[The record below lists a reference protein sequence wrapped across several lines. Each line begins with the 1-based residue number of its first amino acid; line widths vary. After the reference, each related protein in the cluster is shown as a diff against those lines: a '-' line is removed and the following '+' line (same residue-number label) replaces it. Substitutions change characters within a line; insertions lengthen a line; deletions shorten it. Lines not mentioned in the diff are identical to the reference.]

1 MNISSVNKIF
11 FKLGEFQLRWRALIL
26 GVIILFTAFSF
37 TGLPKLRMAG
47 NEEEWFEDWEQVKI
61 DSDRF
66 KEIFGSDDAI
76 MVMVQADD
84 VFAPEVLA
92 GIERLG
98 QRLEEEVPYADKAT
112 SIVTA
117 KVPVGSEDGI
127 EIKSPFEDGIPSDQ
141 AELKAKKDFILSR
154 QSLVNNIVSDDA
166 KESWVILSLEN
177 YDGGVE
183 FASEHIARP
192 AQKVI
197 LEENEKAAGAY
208 TLKPTGMSYSEM
220 EENDVVARECK
231 IRVLSGFFVMLLCLV
246 LFVRSLR
253 GVIVPLV
260 ATVAGIG
267 SVLGL
272 SAHLGF
278 VADSNMITLPIL
290 LGMALSVGY
299 SVHFVN
305 SFRMHF
311 RRTGAR
317 RDSVVKAVGET
328 GWPILFT
335 VITTIAS
342 LISFLF
348 SGIGPIR
355 WVGGISASIVFSV
368 YLYVIVFIPILMCF
382 GKDWKGEVSPSLQP
396 AVRSYATPS
405 AGDGSGTAFNET
417 CSKLASQVLP
427 AKPSLPTPA
436 TPPSSSPT
444 GATSADN
451 AFARF
456 GEKVTL
462 HSKIAAL
469 LSALVILAMVPGI
482 FKISVNMDY
491 VEMMGDKVAYVERL
505 LSVLSGKLG
514 SLYSYDVM
522 ISFDD
527 PDAFKSA
534 EKMKALE
541 KLSDHLGT
549 LKLTKISGEKP
560 RVTSACQ
567 MLKEI
572 NRMFNGDDIAFYS
585 LSDDDAVT
593 AQYLVLYSENFED
606 WFDTASDDYGTT
618 RIHVELAGYDA
629 NVIVSDIES
638 AGSAARELFPG
649 AKISIVG
656 EVVEYAEMNHK
667 LVSAELKSFSL
678 SFVIIAILLILAF
691 SSLRTGLIGMI
702 PNLAPVIVVG
712 GVMGYAGYSLDM
724 LTMTIMPMIL
734 GIAVDDTIHLIN
746 HIKLQLE
753 KNGDYKDAIVV
764 SFREIGKT
772 MGMTTFILCAM
783 FFMYTFSPMGCLF
796 RIGMLA
802 MIGLASALLA
812 DYTLT
817 PALIALTKPFGGKK

>member
-11 FKLGEFQLRWRALIL
+11 FKIGEIQLRWRWIIL
-26 GVIILFTAFSF
+26 GAIILFTAFCFS
-37 TGLPKLRMAG
+37 GLPKLKMAN

-98 QRLEEEVPYADKAT
+98 QRLEEEVPYVDKAT

-117 KVPVGSEDGI
+117 KIPIGSEESI
-127 EIKSPFEDGIPSDQ
+127 EIKSPFEDGIPSDP

-154 QSLVNNIVSDDA
+154 QSLVNNIVSDDS

-183 FASEHIARP
+183 FAAENIARP

-220 EENDVVARECK
+220 EENDVVAKECK
-231 IRVLSGFFVMLLCLV
+231 TRVLSGFFVMLLCLV
-246 LFVRSLR
+246 IFVRSLR

-342 LISFLF
+342 LVSFLF

-382 GKDWKGEVSPSLQP
+382 GKDRGVAG
-396 AVRSYATPS
+396 AVPEPFTLR
-405 AGDGSGTAFNET
+405 
-417 CSKLASQVLP
+417 
-427 AKPSLPTPA
+427 
-436 TPPSSSPT
+436 T
-444 GATSADN
+444 GATAADN

-456 GEKVTL
+456 GEKVTR
-462 HSKIAAL
+462 HSKIVAL

-491 VEMMGDKVAYVERL
+491 VEMMGNKVPYVERL

-522 ISFDD
+522 ISYDD
-527 PDAFKSA
+527 SDAFKSA
-534 EKMKALE
+534 EKMKNLE
-541 KLSDHLGT
+541 KLSDRLGA
-549 LKLTKISGEKP
+549 LKLTKISGGKP

-572 NRMFNGDDIAFYS
+572 NRMFNDDDLAFYA

-593 AQYLVLYSENFED
+593 AQNLVFYSDSFED
-606 WFDTASDDYGTT
+606 WFDTESDDYGTT
-618 RIHVELAGYDA
+618 HIHVELAGYDA
-629 NVIVSDIES
+629 NVIVSDIEGAKSS
-638 AGSAARELFPG
+638 AKELFPD

-678 SFVIIAILLILAF
+678 SFVIIAVLLILAF
-691 SSLRTGLIGMI
+691 SSLGTGLIGMI

-753 KNGDYKDAIVV
+753 KSGDYKEAIVV

-796 RIGMLA
+796 RIGILA

-817 PALIALTKPFGGKK
+817 PALIALTKPFGKKIK

>member
-1 MNISSVNKIF
+1 MHISSVNKIF

-117 KVPVGSEDGI
+117 KVPVGSEDSI
-127 EIKSPFEDGIPSDQ
+127 EIKSPFEDGIPSDPV
-141 AELKAKKDFILSR
+141 ELKAKKDFILSR

-382 GKDWKGEVSPSLQP
+382 GKDGGVAGVRAQPVASRVAKNSPREFLSCFAEP
-396 AVRSYATPS
+396 
-405 AGDGSGTAFNET
+405 
-417 CSKLASQVLP
+417 
-427 AKPSLPTPA
+427 LPTPA
-436 TPPSSSPT
+436 EGAGENAESIGAEGETFPLPT
-444 GATSADN
+444 GATAADN

-462 HSKIAAL
+462 HSKITTL

-522 ISFDD
+522 ISYDD
-527 PDAFKSA
+527 SDAFKSA
-534 EKMKALE
+534 KNMQNLEALE
-541 KLSDHLGT
+541 EKLGK

-606 WFDTASDDYGTT
+606 WFDTASDDFGTT
-618 RIHVELAGYDA
+618 HIHVELAGYDA
-629 NVIVSDIES
+629 NVIVSDIEG
-638 AGSAARELFPG
+638 ARSAAKELFPG

-691 SSLRTGLIGMI
+691 SSIRTGLIGMI

-753 KNGDYKDAIVV
+753 KSGDYKNAIVV

>member
-11 FKLGEFQLRWRALIL
+11 LKIGEIQLRWRWLIL
-26 GVIILFTAFSF
+26 GAIILFTAFCFS
-37 TGLPKLRMAG
+37 GLPKLKMAN

-84 VFAPEVLA
+84 VFEPEVLA

-98 QRLEEEVPYADKAT
+98 RRLEEEVPYADKAT

-117 KVPVGSEDGI
+117 EIPIGSEESI
-127 EIKSPFEDGIPSDQ
+127 EIKSPFEDGIPTDP
-141 AELKAKKDFILSR
+141 AEIKAKKDFILSR
-154 QSLVNNIVSDDA
+154 ESLVNNIVSDDS

-183 FASEHIARP
+183 FAAENIARP

-220 EENDVVARECK
+220 EENDVVAKECK
-231 IRVLSGFFVMLLCLV
+231 TRVLSGFFVMLLCLV
-246 LFVRSLR
+246 IFVRSLR

-278 VADSNMITLPIL
+278 VADSNMITLPVL

-311 RRTGAR
+311 RRTGLR

-382 GKDWKGEVSPSLQP
+382 GKDLERVSAKTVP
-396 AVRSYATPS
+396 
-405 AGDGSGTAFNET
+405 ET
-417 CSKLASQVLP
+417 
-427 AKPSLPTPA
+427 
-436 TPPSSSPT
+436 SPLRT
-444 GATSADN
+444 GATAADN

-456 GEKVTL
+456 GEKVTR
-462 HSKIAAL
+462 HSKIVAL

-491 VEMMGDKVAYVERL
+491 VEMMGNKVPYVERL

-522 ISFDD
+522 ISYDD

-534 EKMKALE
+534 EKMKNLE
-541 KLSDHLGT
+541 KLEENLGK
-549 LKLTKISGEKP
+549 LKLTKISGGKP

-572 NRMFNGDDIAFYS
+572 NRMFNDDDLAFYA

-593 AQYLVLYSENFED
+593 AQNLVFYSESFED
-606 WFDTASDDYGTT
+606 WFDTESDDYGTT
-618 RIHVELAGYDA
+618 HVHVELAGYDA

-638 AGSAARELFPG
+638 AKCSAKELFPD

-678 SFVIIAILLILAF
+678 SFVIIAVLLILAF

-753 KNGDYKDAIVV
+753 KSGDYKDAIVV

-772 MGMTTFILCAM
+772 MCMTTFILCAM

-796 RIGMLA
+796 RIGILA
-802 MIGLASALLA
+802 MIGLSSALLA

-817 PALIALTKPFGGKK
+817 PALIALTKPFGKKIK

>member
-11 FKLGEFQLRWRALIL
+11 FKIGEIQLRWRWLIL
-26 GVIILFTAFSF
+26 GAIILFTAFCFS
-37 TGLPKLRMAG
+37 GLPKLKMAN

-117 KVPVGSEDGI
+117 EIPIGSEESI
-127 EIKSPFEDGIPSDQ
+127 EIKSPFEDGIPSDP

-154 QSLVNNIVSDDA
+154 QSLVNNIVSDDS

-183 FASEHIARP
+183 FAAENIARP

-220 EENDVVARECK
+220 EENDVVAQECK
-231 IRVLSGFFVMLLCLV
+231 TRVLSGFFVMLLCLV
-246 LFVRSLR
+246 IFVRSLR

-382 GKDWKGEVSPSLQP
+382 GKDLERVS
-396 AVRSYATPS
+396 
-405 AGDGSGTAFNET
+405 
-417 CSKLASQVLP
+417 
-427 AKPSLPTPA
+427 AKTVPEPFTLR
-436 TPPSSSPT
+436 T

-456 GEKVTL
+456 GEKVTR
-462 HSKIAAL
+462 HSKIVAL

-491 VEMMGDKVAYVERL
+491 VEMMGNKVPYVERL

-522 ISFDD
+522 ISYDD
-527 PDAFKSA
+527 SDAFKSA
-534 EKMKALE
+534 EKMKNLEALE
-541 KLSDHLGT
+541 EKLGK
-549 LKLTKISGEKP
+549 LKLTKISGGKP

-572 NRMFNGDDIAFYS
+572 NRMFNDDDLAFYA

-593 AQYLVLYSENFED
+593 AQYLVFYSENFED

-618 RIHVELAGYDA
+618 HIHVELAGYDA
-629 NVIVSDIES
+629 NVIVSDIEGAKSS
-638 AGSAARELFPG
+638 AKELFPD

-691 SSLRTGLIGMI
+691 SSLGTGLIGMI

-753 KNGDYKDAIVV
+753 KSGDYKEAVVV

-796 RIGMLA
+796 RIGILA

-817 PALIALTKPFGGKK
+817 PALIALIKPFRKKIK

>member
-1 MNISSVNKIF
+1 M
-11 FKLGEFQLRWRALIL
+11 
-26 GVIILFTAFSF
+26 
-37 TGLPKLRMAG
+37 
-47 NEEEWFEDWEQVKI
+47 
-61 DSDRF
+61 
-66 KEIFGSDDAI
+66 
-76 MVMVQADD
+76 
-84 VFAPEVLA
+84 
-92 GIERLG
+92 
-98 QRLEEEVPYADKAT
+98 
-112 SIVTA
+112 
-117 KVPVGSEDGI
+117 
-127 EIKSPFEDGIPSDQ
+127 
-141 AELKAKKDFILSR
+141 
-154 QSLVNNIVSDDA
+154 
-166 KESWVILSLEN
+166 
-177 YDGGVE
+177 
-183 FASEHIARP
+183 
-192 AQKVI
+192 
-197 LEENEKAAGAY
+197 
-208 TLKPTGMSYSEM
+208 
-220 EENDVVARECK
+220 
-231 IRVLSGFFVMLLCLV
+231 SGFFVMLLCLV
-246 LFVRSLR
+246 IFVRSLR

-267 SVLGL
+267 SVLGI
-272 SAHLGF
+272 
-278 VADSNMITLPIL
+278 VADSNMITLPVL

-355 WVGGISASIVFSV
+355 WVGGISAFIVFSV

-382 GKDWKGEVSPSLQP
+382 GKDLERVSVKTVPEPFTL
-396 AVRSYATPS
+396 R
-405 AGDGSGTAFNET
+405 
-417 CSKLASQVLP
+417 
-427 AKPSLPTPA
+427 
-436 TPPSSSPT
+436 T

-456 GEKVTL
+456 GEKVTR
-462 HSKIAAL
+462 HSKIVAF
-469 LSALVILAMVPGI
+469 LSAFVILAMVPGI

-491 VEMMGDKVAYVERL
+491 VEMMGKKIPYVERL

-522 ISFDD
+522 IGYDD

-534 EKMKALE
+534 EKMKNLE
-541 KLSDHLGT
+541 KLEENLGK

-572 NRMFNGDDIAFYS
+572 NRMFNDDDLSFYV

-593 AQYLVLYSENFED
+593 AQNLVFYSESFED
-606 WFDTASDDYGTT
+606 WFDTESDDYGTT
-618 RIHVELAGYDA
+618 HVHVELAGYDA

-638 AGSAARELFPG
+638 AKSSAKELFPD

-678 SFVIIAILLILAF
+678 SFVIIAVLLILAF

-753 KNGDYKDAIVV
+753 KSGDYKDAIVV

-772 MGMTTFILCAM
+772 MCMTTFILCAM

-817 PALIALTKPFGGKK
+817 PALIALTKPFGKKIK

>member
-11 FKLGEFQLRWRALIL
+11 FKIGEIQLRWRWIIL
-26 GVIILFTAFSF
+26 GAIILFTAFCFS
-37 TGLPKLRMAG
+37 GLPKLKMAN

-98 QRLEEEVPYADKAT
+98 RRLEEEVPYADKAT

-117 KVPVGSEDGI
+117 EIPIGSEESI
-127 EIKSPFEDGIPSDQ
+127 EIKSPFEDGIPSDP

-154 QSLVNNIVSDDA
+154 ESLVNNIVSDDS
-166 KESWVILSLEN
+166 KETWVILSLEN

-183 FASEHIARP
+183 FAAENIARP

-220 EENDVVARECK
+220 EENDVVAQECK
-231 IRVLSGFFVMLLCLV
+231 TRVLSGFFVMLLCLV
-246 LFVRSLR
+246 IFVRSLR

-272 SAHLGF
+272 SAHLGY

-382 GKDWKGEVSPSLQP
+382 GKDLERVSAKTVPEPFSL
-396 AVRSYATPS
+396 R
-405 AGDGSGTAFNET
+405 
-417 CSKLASQVLP
+417 
-427 AKPSLPTPA
+427 
-436 TPPSSSPT
+436 T

-456 GEKVTL
+456 GEKVTR
-462 HSKIAAL
+462 HSKIVAL
-469 LSALVILAMVPGI
+469 LSAFIILAMVPGI

-491 VEMMGDKVAYVERL
+491 VEMMGNKVPYVERL

-522 ISFDD
+522 ISYDD
-527 PDAFKSA
+527 SDAFKSA
-534 EKMKALE
+534 EKMKNLEALE
-541 KLSDHLGT
+541 EKLGK
-549 LKLTKISGEKP
+549 LKLTKISGGKP

-572 NRMFNGDDIAFYS
+572 NRMFNDDDLAFYA

-593 AQYLVLYSENFED
+593 AQNLVFYSDSFED
-606 WFDTASDDYGTT
+606 WFDTESDDYGTT
-618 RIHVELAGYDA
+618 HIHVELAGYDA
-629 NVIVSDIES
+629 NVIVSDIEGAKSS
-638 AGSAARELFPG
+638 AKELFPD

-691 SSLRTGLIGMI
+691 SSLGTGLIGMI

-753 KNGDYKDAIVV
+753 KNGDYKEAVVV

-796 RIGMLA
+796 RIGILA

-817 PALIALTKPFGGKK
+817 PALIALIKPFGKKIK

>member
-11 FKLGEFQLRWRALIL
+11 FKIGEIQLRWRWIIL
-26 GVIILFTAFSF
+26 GAIILFTAFCFS
-37 TGLPKLRMAG
+37 GLPKLKMAN

-98 QRLEEEVPYADKAT
+98 RRLEEEVPYADKAT

-117 KVPVGSEDGI
+117 EIPIGSEESI
-127 EIKSPFEDGIPSDQ
+127 EIKSPFEDGIPSDP

-154 QSLVNNIVSDDA
+154 QSLVNNIVSDDS

-183 FASEHIARP
+183 FAAENIARP

-220 EENDVVARECK
+220 EENDVVAQECK
-231 IRVLSGFFVMLLCLV
+231 TRVLSGFFVMLLCLV
-246 LFVRSLR
+246 IFVRSLR

-382 GKDWKGEVSPSLQP
+382 GKDVGSDGEAGKTHEVSFERVSAKAVPEPFSL
-396 AVRSYATPS
+396 
-405 AGDGSGTAFNET
+405 
-417 CSKLASQVLP
+417 
-427 AKPSLPTPA
+427 
-436 TPPSSSPT
+436 PT
-444 GATSADN
+444 GATAADN

-456 GEKVTL
+456 GEKVTR
-462 HSKIAAL
+462 HSKIVAF

-491 VEMMGDKVAYVERL
+491 VEMMGNEVPYVERL
-505 LSVLSGKLG
+505 LFVLSGKLG

-522 ISFDD
+522 ISYDD
-527 PDAFKSA
+527 SDAFKSA
-534 EKMKALE
+534 EKMKNLE
-541 KLSDHLGT
+541 KLSDRLGA
-549 LKLTKISGEKP
+549 LKLTKISGGKP

-572 NRMFNGDDIAFYS
+572 NRMFNDDDLAFYA

-593 AQYLVLYSENFED
+593 AQNLVFYSDSFED
-606 WFDTASDDYGTT
+606 WFDTESDDFGVTH
-618 RIHVELAGYDA
+618 IHVELAGYDA
-629 NVIVSDIES
+629 NVIVSDIEGAKSS
-638 AGSAARELFPG
+638 AKELFPD

-691 SSLRTGLIGMI
+691 SSLETGLIGMI

-753 KNGDYKDAIVV
+753 KNGDYKEAVVV

-817 PALIALTKPFGGKK
+817 PALIALTKPFGKKIK